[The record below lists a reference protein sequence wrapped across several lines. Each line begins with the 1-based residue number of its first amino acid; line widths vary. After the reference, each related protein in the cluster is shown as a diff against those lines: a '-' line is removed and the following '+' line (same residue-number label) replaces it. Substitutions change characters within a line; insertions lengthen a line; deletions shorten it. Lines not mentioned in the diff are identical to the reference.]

1 GRLARSPFGSARE
14 FEVSTRPPER
24 LGDDAIWDRAE
35 SMLKRALERKQIPY
49 RVDEGGG
56 AFYGPKID
64 IKFPE
69 RIGPRVPCCARS
81 RDLHVRDPLARR
93 WQRPPIQLDFNLP
106 ERFELEY
113 TGADNRPH

>member
-1 GRLARSPFGSARE
+1 GRLARSPFGSARD

-35 SMLKRALERKQIPY
+35 SMLKRALERNKIPY

-64 IKFPE
+64 IKF
-69 RIGPRVPCCARS
+69 RDAIGR
-81 RDLHVRDPLARR
+81 L
-93 WQRPPIQLDFNLP
+93 WQGPTIQLDFNLP

-113 TGADNRPH
+113 TSPEHQTNRPGRMPRA